1 MLINNEIV
9 HVYFMPG
16 MAANPSIFEHI
27 TLPED
32 QFQVHWLEWLIPES
46 NESLKDYAL
55 RMNSF
60 VEHENIALIG
70 VSFGGI
76 VVQEMSK
83 YLNLK
88 RLIIISSVKCR
99 EELPRRMRYVSNKGL
114 VKFIPTSLLNHIDQF
129 EKLAFG
135 DFLKKRA
142 KLYKKYL
149 SIRDVNY
156 VDWAIA
162 NMINWDCEK
171 PIPEIVHIHGDE
183 DLVFPYKYIK
193 GCITVKGGTH
203 IMVVN
208 RFRWFN
214 KNLPSIILTGKSAD
228 KK

>member
-27 TLPED
+27 KLPED
-32 QFQVHWLEWLIPES
+32 KFQVHWLEWLLPEPK
-46 NESLKDYAL
+46 ESLKDYAL

-60 VEHENIALIG
+60 IKHENIALIG

-83 YLNLK
+83 YLTLK
-88 RLIIISSVKCR
+88 RLIIISSVKQR
-99 EELPRRMRYVSNKGL
+99 GELPRRMRYASNKGL
-114 VKFIPTSLLNHIDQF
+114 VKFIPTSLLNHIEQF
-129 EKLAFG
+129 EKIAFG
-135 DFLKKRA
+135 EYLKKRA

-149 SIRDVNY
+149 SMRDVSY
-156 VDWAIA
+156 VDWAIE
-162 NMINWDCEK
+162 NMINWDCK
-171 PIPEIVHIHGDE
+171 DPIPGIVHIHGDQ
-183 DLVFPYKYIK
+183 DVVFPYKYIQE
-193 GCITVKGGTH
+193 CITVEGGTH

-214 KNLPSIILTGKSAD
+214 KHLPNIILTGK
-228 KK
+228 KI

>member
-27 TLPED
+27 KLPED
-32 QFQVHWLEWLIPES
+32 KFQVHWLEWLLPEPK
-46 NESLKDYAL
+46 ESLKDYAL

-60 VEHENIALIG
+60 IEHENIVLVG

-83 YLNLK
+83 YLTLK
-88 RLIIISSVKCR
+88 RLIIISSVKQR
-99 EELPRRMRYVSNKGL
+99 GELPRRMRYASNKGL
-114 VKFIPTSLLNHIDQF
+114 VKFIPTSLLNHIEQF
-129 EKLAFG
+129 EKIAFG
-135 DFLKKRA
+135 EYLKKRA

-149 SIRDVNY
+149 SMRDVSY
-156 VDWAIA
+156 VDWAIE
-162 NMINWDCEK
+162 NMINWDCK
-171 PIPEIVHIHGDE
+171 DPIPGIVHIHGDQ
-183 DLVFPYKYIK
+183 DVVFPYKYIQE
-193 GCITVKGGTH
+193 CITVEGGTH

-214 KNLPSIILTGKSAD
+214 KHLPNIILTGK
-228 KK
+228 KI